1 MDAALADA
9 PAERHRLVLDVER
22 RLRLTA
28 SPLLPTMPA
37 LMVEAS
43 EIRPVGAAAGKLS
56 LGLLLGLLL
65 LLVLSTS
72 SLGGLVA

>member
-1 MDAALADA
+1 
-9 PAERHRLVLDVER
+9 
-22 RLRLTA
+22 
-28 SPLLPTMPA
+28 MPA
-37 LMVEAS
+37 LTIEAS

-56 LGLLLGLLL
+56 LELLLGLLL